1 VYCEVAFRRA
11 LDGRPVDDLVAEG
24 PGLDPGCQALRA
36 AALVAARREGRWG
49 RVEELADVLLSAAR
63 SGTRDGIVSFDG
75 VYWSTVSLR
84 AVAEGR
90 RECGDAAGALTALE
104 ELARL
109 EPGDAE
115 SRSKAAAARAL
126 ITPGR

>member
-1 VYCEVAFRRA
+1 M
-11 LDGRPVDDLVAEG
+11 
-24 PGLDPGCQALRA
+24 
-36 AALVAARREGRWG
+36 
-49 RVEELADVLLSAAR
+49 EELADVLLSAAR

-90 RECGDAAGALTALE
+90 RERGDAAGATALE

-109 EPGDAE
+109 EPGDVE
-115 SRSKAAAARAL
+115 SRSKAAARAL
-126 ITPGR
+126 ITRGGEPFTALCSRSSVTTASRNPGQARTGSQPLA

>member
-1 VYCEVAFRRA
+1 M
-11 LDGRPVDDLVAEG
+11 
-24 PGLDPGCQALRA
+24 
-36 AALVAARREGRWG
+36 AARREGRWG

-90 RECGDAAGALTALE
+90 RERGDAAGALTALE

-115 SRSKAAAARAL
+115 SRSKAAARAL